1 MAGKLNRG
9 LSVIDSLKLLKDG
22 RELTDD
28 EIFHASAVG
37 WCIEWVCLHS
47 DSCHFSFP
55 LLFSFSINHN
65 GYDTSAILLCIIC
78 NGILTPLFIHFCSFK
93 HIFSFLMISWIAL
106 IHVGVSPAGSD
117 YQRCEPRLRVILF
130 LVQFSF

>member
-22 RELTDD
+22 RELMDD
-28 EIFHASAVG
+28 EIFLSSALG

-65 GYDTSAILLCIIC
+65 GYHTSAILL
-78 NGILTPLFIHFCSFK
+78 FCSFK

-117 YQRCEPRLRVILF
+117 YQRCEPLPRVILF